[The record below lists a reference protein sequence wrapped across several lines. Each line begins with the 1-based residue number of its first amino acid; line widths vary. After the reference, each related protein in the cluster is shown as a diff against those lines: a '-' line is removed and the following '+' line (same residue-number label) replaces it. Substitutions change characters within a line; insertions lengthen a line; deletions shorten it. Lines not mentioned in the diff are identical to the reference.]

1 MYIISSVALPF
12 QIAVVDSA
20 KRVHTSVDYSFPGY
34 KEKNAKLVI
43 SYQFSLEQVNY

>member
-12 QIAVVDSA
+12 QIAVVASV
-20 KRVHTSVDYSFPGY
+20 KRVLTSDCVDYSFPGY

-43 SYQFSLEQVNY
+43 SDQFSL